1 MFKKILIANR
11 GEIALRIIRACQEMG
26 IKTVAVYSEADKSSK
41 HVEEADE
48 AICIGPAPS
57 GKSYLVVSNI
67 IGAAKITGAEAIH
80 PGYGF
85 LAENADF
92 ARTCA
97 KENIVFIGPAPD
109 AIEKMGD
116 KSNAR
121 EAMMASGVPVV
132 PGTEGVVNKL
142 EDAIKFADEIGYPIM
157 VKASAG
163 GGGKGMR
170 EAANREEFP
179 SAFSMAQNEAQA
191 AFGNPDIYL
200 EKCIIEPKHIE
211 MQIVADN
218 YGEVVYLGERD
229 CSLQR
234 RHQKVLEEA
243 PSPAVTEDMRKKMGE
258 VAVRAAKAVNYHS
271 VGTIEFLLDKSGEF
285 YFMEMNTRIQVEHPV
300 TEMVTQIDLM
310 KEQIR
315 IAAGEKLG
323 YSQKDVV
330 IKGWSIE
337 CRINAEDSE
346 NNFCPS
352 PGVIKE
358 FHAPGGFGVRMD
370 SAVYRGYTIP
380 PYYDSMIGK
389 LIVWGRSRDEAIKR
403 MERALGE
410 LVIEGV
416 KTTIPFHQRV
426 LKNPHFKKGEVDTS
440 FILTK
445 MNDN

>member
-1 MFKKILIANR
+1 MLKKILIANR
-11 GEIALRIIRACQEMG
+11 GEIALRVIRTCKEMG
-26 IKTVAVYSEADKSSK
+26 IKTVAVYSEGDKTSQ
-41 HVEEADE
+41 HVLQADE

-57 GKSYLVVSNI
+57 VKSYLNVSNI
-67 IGAAKITGAEAIH
+67 IAAAKTTGAEAIH

-85 LAENADF
+85 LAENAGF
-92 ARTCA
+92 ARICA
-97 KENIVFIGPAPD
+97 DEDLIFIGPSPD
-109 AIEKMGD
+109 AIERMGD
-116 KSNAR
+116 KANAR
-121 EAMMASGVPVV
+121 DAMVAAGVPVV
-132 PGTEGVVNKL
+132 PGTDGIVNDCKKAMV
-142 EDAIKFADEIGYPIM
+142 EAERIGYPIM
-157 VKASAG
+157 IKASAG

-170 EAANREEFP
+170 VANSKEEFE
-179 SAFSMAQNEAQA
+179 SAFTMAQNEAKA

-200 EKCIIEPKHIE
+200 ERCIVEPRHIE

-243 PSPAVTEDMRKKMGE
+243 PSVAVTQKMREAMGD
-258 VAVRAAKAVNYHS
+258 VAVKAAKAVNYHS

-323 YSQKDVV
+323 YKQKDV
-330 IKGWSIE
+330 IINGYSIE

-352 PGVIKE
+352 PGTITA

-370 SAVYRGYTIP
+370 SAVYEGYTIP
-380 PYYDSMIGK
+380 PFYDSMIGK
-389 LIVWGRSRDEAIKR
+389 LIVWGQTREEAIER
-403 MERALGE
+403 MKRALNE
-410 LVIEGV
+410 MVIEGV
-416 KTTIPFHQRV
+416 KTTKPFHLKV
-426 LKNPHFKKGEVDTS
+426 LDNPYFRKGDVDTS
-440 FILTK
+440 FMTTR
-445 MNDN
+445 MNNK